1 MQVCMKY
8 SVQPRCSLYVSWIP
22 FAIQREVCI
31 RIIVSAEI
39 YISVEIITRSAPGEN
54 LQGGKMHY

>member
-8 SVQPRCSLYVSWIP
+8 SVQPRYSLYVSWMP
-22 FAIQREVCI
+22 FTIQREVCV

-39 YISVEIITRSAPGEN
+39 YISVAIITRPAPGEN
-54 LQGGKMHY
+54 LQEGKMHY

>member
-8 SVQPRCSLYVSWIP
+8 SVHPHYPLYVSWIP
-22 FAIQREVCI
+22 LTIQGEVCI

-39 YISVEIITRSAPGEN
+39 YISVEIITRPAPGEN
-54 LQGGKMHY
+54 LQVKMHY